1 MFAEKSRDVGEL
13 VVPRV
18 EDWFDII
25 REEVLGVPNAL
36 VQTRWITWSVGSHG
50 ASDLGAASRRHA
62 YQLK

>member
-36 VQTRWITWSVGSHG
+36 VQTRWITWSVGSRG
-50 ASDLGAASRRHA
+50 CVEEACLSTEVVN
-62 YQLK
+62 